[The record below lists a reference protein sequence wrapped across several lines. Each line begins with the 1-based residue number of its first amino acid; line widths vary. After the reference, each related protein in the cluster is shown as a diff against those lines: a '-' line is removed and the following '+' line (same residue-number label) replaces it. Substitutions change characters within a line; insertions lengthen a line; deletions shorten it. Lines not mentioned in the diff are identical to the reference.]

1 MLSLEI
7 GELGEAGFDLS
18 LTGFDEF
25 ELGELLAERTQGR
38 TDPDDAPEPPAH
50 PVAEPGDL
58 WVLGRHRLLCGDS
71 TVALS
76 TSSAFSSSAVKVTNS
91 PRAYSYPLTT
101 SRLSISSPVAGS
113 CGRSVTRV
121 AVGLWSPSRLASSAS
136 RGEIKYLSQG
146 EIEAH
151 NRGYSPHSAATWRA
165 WEYWANRAGCGHL
178 LTLFGPVASL
188 RQLSG
193 ADRSAAGSFPGR
205 APWALRSAAD
215 ALRIATGPTVSAGD
229 KSQPSTL
236 TTAASICASHRGAAV
251 ANAR

>member
-1 MLSLEI
+1 MPPP
-7 GELGEAGFDLS
+7 G
-18 LTGFDEF
+18 
-25 ELGELLAERTQGR
+25 
-38 TDPDDAPEPPAH
+38 TDFSRSIIF
-50 PVAEPGDL
+50 G
-58 WVLGRHRLLCGDS
+58 
-71 TVALS
+71 LS

-178 LTLFGPVASL
+178 LTLFGPFASL